1 MKSFE
6 DEQFFS
12 DPQVRPAQVGD
23 LRELS
28 AIKVRTSLMWP
39 SLRRPLLDN
48 PEWIVIPAE
57 AVAEGRTLV
66 IEARGETAGFATL
79 EPRADGDVEVHNI
92 FVDPGHWGSTTPRD
106 LVEALVA
113 AAAARDAW
121 AIWMV
126 VPSDMR
132 DFYEGSGFLEDDAA
146 SAGGDMLRLRRIIR
160 SGVGRA

>member
-1 MKSFE
+1 MKHF
-6 DEQFFS
+6 DEELAFA
-12 DPQVRPAQVGD
+12 DPQVRPARLAD

-39 SLRRPLLDN
+39 SFRRPLLDD
-48 PEWIVIPAE
+48 PEWITVPAE

-79 EPRADGDVEVHNI
+79 ESRSDGDVEVHNI

-106 LVEALVA
+106 LIEALVA
-113 AAAARDAW
+113 AAATRGAW

-126 VPSDMR
+126 VPADTR
-132 DFYEGSGFLEDDAA
+132 AFYEASGFFADDSAA
-146 SAGGDMLRLRRIIR
+146 PGPDMLRLRRAIR